1 MQFSEIL
8 NFVLGGGLV
17 GLLIAVLTLRATV
30 REANA
35 KAEKARAEA
44 EKAKAEAETVR
55 IDNAE
60 HATRVLITNIVK
72 PLEEELKKVHTKL
85 TAVTNKLEETQDA
98 LRNNEKAMGSMQREM
113 ARLRK
118 AIDAANRCEHHD
130 ECPVLYKL
138 RELPKRSKDDDG
150 AVGEDRP
157 PPTLAGANVGEPDG
171 DAGGHDGAASD
182 TGVG

>member
-60 HATRVLITNIVK
+60 HATRVLIDDILK
-72 PLEEELKKVHTKL
+72 PLREELASVRKELGTTK
-85 TAVTNKLEETQDA
+85 EELNAT
-98 LRNNEKAMGSMQREM
+98 RKEFGSTKREM

-130 ECPVLYKL
+130 ECPVLYGL

-157 PPTLAGANVGEPDG
+157 PPTLAGADVGESDG

>member
-60 HATRVLITNIVK
+60 HATRVLIDDILK
-72 PLEEELKKVHTKL
+72 PLREELASVRKELGTTK
-85 TAVTNKLEETQDA
+85 EELNAT
-98 LRNNEKAMGSMQREM
+98 RKEFGSTKREM
-113 ARLRK
+113 VRLRK

-130 ECPVLYKL
+130 ECPVLYGL

-157 PPTLAGANVGEPDG
+157 PPTLAGADVGEPDS

>member
-30 REANA
+30 RKANA
-35 KAEKARAEA
+35 EAEKARAEA

-60 HATRVLITNIVK
+60 HATRVLIDDILK
-72 PLEEELKKVHTKL
+72 PLREELASVRKELGTTK
-85 TAVTNKLEETQDA
+85 EELNAT
-98 LRNNEKAMGSMQREM
+98 RKEFGSTKREM

-118 AIDAANRCEHHD
+118 AIDNANRCEHHD
-130 ECPVLYKL
+130 ECPVLYGL

-150 AVGEDRP
+150 TVGEDRP
-157 PPTLAGANVGEPDG
+157 PPTLAGADVGESDG

>member
-8 NFVLGGGLV
+8 NLVLGGGFV
-17 GLLIAVLTLRATV
+17 ALLIAVVTLRATV
-30 REANA
+30 RKAN
-35 KAEKARAEA
+35 AEA

-60 HATRVLITNIVK
+60 HATRVLIDDILK
-72 PLEEELKKVHTKL
+72 PLREELGSVRSELAQTK
-85 TAVTNKLEETQDA
+85 EELNAT
-98 LRNNEKAMGSMQREM
+98 RKEFGSTKREM

-118 AIDAANRCEHHD
+118 AIDAANRCSHND
-130 ECPVLYKL
+130 ECPVLYRL

-157 PPTLAGANVGEPDG
+157 PPTDANADDGEPDEDPSG
-171 DAGGHDGAASD
+171 YNSTAPGSVAR
-182 TGVG
+182 

>member
-8 NFVLGGGLV
+8 NLVLGGGFV
-17 GLLIAVLTLRATV
+17 ALLIAVVTLRATV
-30 REANA
+30 RKAN
-35 KAEKARAEA
+35 AEA

-60 HATRVLITNIVK
+60 HATRVLIDDILK
-72 PLEEELKKVHTKL
+72 PLREELGSVRSELAQTK
-85 TAVTNKLEETQDA
+85 EELNAT
-98 LRNNEKAMGSMQREM
+98 RKEFGSTKREM

-157 PPTLAGANVGEPDG
+157 PPTLARADVGESDG

>member
-1 MQFSEIL
+1 M
-8 NFVLGGGLV
+8 
-17 GLLIAVLTLRATV
+17 LIAVLTLRATV

-72 PLEEELKKVHTKL
+72 PLEEELEKVRTKL
-85 TAVTNKLEETQDA
+85 TAVTNKLEDTQYA

-157 PPTLAGANVGEPDG
+157 PPTLAGADVGESDG